1 MRMWRRNR
9 RIRRF
14 VLALAVAAVVAPA
27 AQARVDE
34 AGESYGAAAVRPDDL
49 ALRPGP
55 TSSVEQPAPRPDDL
69 AQRPGPTGS
78 VQQVALR
85 PDDLARRPG
94 PTVSVDLVAVRP
106 DDLAL
111 RPGTHL
117 QATGGAEYG
126 QFAYRR
132 ALPQDYGA
140 RTVQVAGKADGF
152 DWSDAGIGAGS
163 LFGALLLV
171 SGAAL
176 LTRRVGRQKQA
187 LA

>member
-1 MRMWRRNR
+1 MRKWRRNR

-14 VLALAVAAVVAPA
+14 VVAFAVAAVMAPA

-34 AGESYGAAAVRPDDL
+34 AGASDGAAAVRPDDL

-55 TSSVEQPAPRPDDL
+55 TSSVAQLAIRPDDL
-69 AQRPGPTGS
+69 ALRPGPTGS
-78 VQQVALR
+78 VAQ
-85 PDDLARRPG
+85 LAM
-94 PTVSVDLVAVRP
+94 RP

-117 QATGGAEYG
+117 QPTGDVSYG

-140 RTVQVAGKADGF
+140 RTIQVAGTADGF

-163 LFGALLLV
+163 MFGVLLLV

-176 LTRRVGRQKQA
+176 LTRHVDRQKHS

>member
-1 MRMWRRNR
+1 MRKWRRNR

-14 VLALAVAAVVAPA
+14 VVALAVA
-27 AQARVDE
+27 
-34 AGESYGAAAVRPDDL
+34 AAAVRPDDL

-55 TSSVEQPAPRPDDL
+55 TGSVTQLAMRPDDL
-69 AQRPGPTGS
+69 ALRPGPTGS
-78 VQQVALR
+78 VTQ
-85 PDDLARRPG
+85 LAM
-94 PTVSVDLVAVRP
+94 RP

-117 QATGGAEYG
+117 QPTGDVNYG

-132 ALPQDYGA
+132 ALPQDYGV
-140 RTVQVAGKADGF
+140 RTIQVAGTADGF

-163 LFGALLLV
+163 LFGVLLFV

-176 LTRRVGRQKQA
+176 VTRHVARQTHSLAEAKRRANGVRPPGRSPFVRRPR
-187 LA
+187 

>member
-1 MRMWRRNR
+1 MRKWRRNR

-14 VLALAVAAVVAPA
+14 VVALAVAAVMAPA
-27 AQARVDE
+27 AQARIDE
-34 AGESYGAAAVRPDDL
+34 AGASDGAAAAAAVRPDDL

-55 TSSVEQPAPRPDDL
+55 T
-69 AQRPGPTGS
+69 GS
-78 VQQVALR
+78 VAQ
-85 PDDLARRPG
+85 LAI
-94 PTVSVDLVAVRP
+94 RP

-117 QATGGAEYG
+117 QPTGDVNYG

-132 ALPQDYGA
+132 ALPQDYGV
-140 RTVQVAGKADGF
+140 RTIQVAGTADGF
-152 DWSDAGIGAGS
+152 HWSDAGIGAGS
-163 LFGALLLV
+163 LFGVLLLV

-176 LTRRVGRQKQA
+176 LTRHVDRQKHS

>member
-1 MRMWRRNR
+1 MRKWRRNR

-14 VLALAVAAVVAPA
+14 VVALAVAAVMAPA

-34 AGESYGAAAVRPDDL
+34 AGASDGAAAAAAVRPDDL

-55 TSSVEQPAPRPDDL
+55 I
-69 AQRPGPTGS
+69 GS
-78 VQQVALR
+78 VAQ
-85 PDDLARRPG
+85 LAM
-94 PTVSVDLVAVRP
+94 RP

-117 QATGGAEYG
+117 QPTGDVNYG

-132 ALPQDYGA
+132 ALPQDYGV
-140 RTVQVAGKADGF
+140 RTIQVAGTADGF

-163 LFGALLLV
+163 LFGVLFFV

-176 LTRRVGRQKQA
+176 LTRHVARQKHS

>member
-1 MRMWRRNR
+1 MWQWRRNR

-14 VLALAVAAVVAPA
+14 VVALAVAAVMAPA

-34 AGESYGAAAVRPDDL
+34 PGTSDGVAAVRPDDL

-55 TSSVEQPAPRPDDL
+55 TSSVEQL
-69 AQRPGPTGS
+69 
-78 VQQVALR
+78 ALR
-85 PDDLARRPG
+85 PDDLALRPG

-111 RPGTHL
+111 RPGTHI
-117 QATGGAEYG
+117 QATVGGEYNE
-126 QFAYRR
+126 FAYRR
-132 ALPQDYGA
+132 ALPQDYGV
-140 RTVQVAGKADGF
+140 RTIQIAGRSDGF

-176 LTRRVGRQKQA
+176 LTRHVGREKQA

>member
-1 MRMWRRNR
+1 MRKWRRNR

-14 VLALAVAAVVAPA
+14 VVALAVAAVMAPA

-34 AGESYGAAAVRPDDL
+34 AGASDGAAAAAAVRPDDL

-55 TSSVEQPAPRPDDL
+55 T
-69 AQRPGPTGS
+69 GS
-78 VQQVALR
+78 VVQ
-85 PDDLARRPG
+85 LAM
-94 PTVSVDLVAVRP
+94 RP

-117 QATGGAEYG
+117 QPTGDVNYG

-132 ALPQDYGA
+132 ALPQDYGV
-140 RTVQVAGKADGF
+140 RTIQVAGTADSF

-163 LFGALLLV
+163 LFGVLLLV
-171 SGAAL
+171 SSAAL
-176 LTRRVGRQKQA
+176 LTRHVNRQKHS

>member
-1 MRMWRRNR
+1 MRKWRRNR

-14 VLALAVAAVVAPA
+14 VVVLAVAAVMAPA

-34 AGESYGAAAVRPDDL
+34 AGASDGAAAAAAVRPDDL

-55 TSSVEQPAPRPDDL
+55 T
-69 AQRPGPTGS
+69 GS
-78 VQQVALR
+78 VAQL
-85 PDDLARRPG
+85 
-94 PTVSVDLVAVRP
+94 AVRP

-117 QATGGAEYG
+117 QPTGDVNYG

-132 ALPQDYGA
+132 ALPQDYGV
-140 RTVQVAGKADGF
+140 RTIQVAGTADGF
-152 DWSDAGIGAGS
+152 NWSDAGIGAGS
-163 LFGALLLV
+163 MFGVLLLV

-176 LTRRVGRQKQA
+176 LTRHVDRQKHS

>member
-1 MRMWRRNR
+1 MRKWRRNR

-14 VLALAVAAVVAPA
+14 VVALAVAAVMAPA

-34 AGESYGAAAVRPDDL
+34 AGASDGAAAAAAVRPDDL

-55 TSSVEQPAPRPDDL
+55 TGSVAQLAIRPDDL
-69 AQRPGPTGS
+69 ALRPGPIGS
-78 VQQVALR
+78 VAQ
-85 PDDLARRPG
+85 LAM
-94 PTVSVDLVAVRP
+94 RP

-117 QATGGAEYG
+117 QPTGDVNYG

-132 ALPQDYGA
+132 ALPQDYGV
-140 RTVQVAGKADGF
+140 RTIQVAGTADGF

-163 LFGALLLV
+163 LFGVLFFV

-176 LTRRVGRQKQA
+176 LTRHVARQKHS

>member
-1 MRMWRRNR
+1 MRKWRRNR

-14 VLALAVAAVVAPA
+14 VVALALAAVVAPA

-34 AGESYGAAAVRPDDL
+34 VGASEGVAAVRPDDL

-55 TSSVEQPAPRPDDL
+55 TSSVGQLSVRPDDL
-69 AQRPGPTGS
+69 AQRPGPT
-78 VQQVALR
+78 A
-85 PDDLARRPG
+85 
-94 PTVSVDLVAVRP
+94 SVDLVAVRP

>member
-1 MRMWRRNR
+1 MRKWRRNR

-14 VLALAVAAVVAPA
+14 VVALAVAAVMAPA

-34 AGESYGAAAVRPDDL
+34 AGASDGAAAAAAVRPDDL

-55 TSSVEQPAPRPDDL
+55 T
-69 AQRPGPTGS
+69 GS
-78 VQQVALR
+78 VAQ
-85 PDDLARRPG
+85 LAI
-94 PTVSVDLVAVRP
+94 RP

-117 QATGGAEYG
+117 QPTGDVNYG

-132 ALPQDYGA
+132 ALPQDYGV
-140 RTVQVAGKADGF
+140 RTIQVAGTADGF

-163 LFGALLLV
+163 LFGVLLLV

-176 LTRRVGRQKQA
+176 LTRHVDRQKHSFA
-187 LA
+187 

>member
-1 MRMWRRNR
+1 MRKWRRNR
-9 RIRRF
+9 KIRRF
-14 VLALAVAAVVAPA
+14 VVALAVAAVMAPA

-34 AGESYGAAAVRPDDL
+34 AGASDGTAAVRPDDL

-55 TSSVEQPAPRPDDL
+55 T
-69 AQRPGPTGS
+69 GS
-78 VQQVALR
+78 VAQ
-85 PDDLARRPG
+85 LAI
-94 PTVSVDLVAVRP
+94 RP

-117 QATGGAEYG
+117 QPTGDVNYG

-132 ALPQDYGA
+132 ALPQDYGV
-140 RTVQVAGKADGF
+140 RTIQVAGTGDGF

-163 LFGALLLV
+163 LFGVLFLV

-176 LTRRVGRQKQA
+176 LTRHLDRQKHS